1 MRIGRI
7 ALATLALTVGV
18 LSGTPRV
25 IGGSSGD
32 AASSSSGDSGEVY
45 SVVSI
50 NSAGVPTELAT
61 GVGDGRGGAWIYAA
75 ATATNSTDVVA
86 VIVRS
91 PIDPN
96 VVFSVEVI
104 DPLFLWQ

>member
-1 MRIGRI
+1 MRVSRI
-7 ALATLALTVGV
+7 ALATLALTVGAF
-18 LSGTPRV
+18 SGVPRAV
-25 IGGSSGD
+25 GESSG
-32 AASSSSGDSGEVY
+32 AVSSASSDDSSAVY

-50 NSAGVPTELAT
+50 SSAGLPTELAS
-61 GVGDGRGGAWIYAA
+61 GVCVGGGDAWLRAA
-75 ATATNSTDVVA
+75 ASTTNSTDVIA
-86 VIVRS
+86 VIIRS